1 MLLDIGWRRERKIR
15 WVLKRLT
22 RQRVVHIVNPG
33 GFWLVEQSLPTGDG
47 IQESLRTCH
56 LRGWVEPIS
65 PVGIPHIEVTS
76 DGEFPSDLTPSHV
89 DPIYRVTDAGWN
101 QIHNIYG
108 WILATFAVAFLTFC
122 ATIVSVW
129 ANSCG

>member
-1 MLLDIGWRRERKIR
+1 MLLDVGWRRERRVR
-15 WVLKRLT
+15 WVLKRLAH
-22 RQRVVHIVNPG
+22 QRVIRILNPG
-33 GFWLVEQSLPTGDG
+33 SFWLVEKSLPTGDG

-76 DGEFPSDLTPSHV
+76 DGELPSDLAPSHV

-101 QIHNIYG
+101 QIHNMYG

-122 ATIVSVW
+122 ATIVSLW